1 VTDPT
6 GPRPA
11 EDEDDHTTAPIPA
24 ELARELVA
32 AASQINAAL
41 ATGDEA
47 PTVPVSVGQAK
58 GLAAAAADDDA
69 ATIVP
74 GVTFDVPTVALTV
87 ARQPT
92 GDEAP
97 TVAVAPIAPAAPDDA
112 IDVDIDVTG
121 ETTRPAPPAPAA
133 ASAHAPVAPTT
144 TAPASSPGFPTPSKS
159 AAGPTV
165 PPPGALPGI
174 VAVPP
179 TGVSAATAAALAALK
194 PASSLTSSSGLA
206 MPPRTGAGA
215 PVPAPSSSSSSTSSP
230 GLAVLPRTGP
240 GGPPASTGSGEQ
252 KAPVSTATAAGLA
265 ALKPASSTVGG
276 EQKAPVS
283 TATAAGLAALKPASS
298 TVTGP
303 DLPAPPRLGSAPPA
317 RPPTRATSTAE
328 TRAIGPAAPPTPLDT
343 RPFKVAAVAVV
354 AVIVVAVAIARR
366 PQKVDSLPPIH
377 LPVDAVDCRR
387 VESEGR
393 DLICVAEAPAL
404 NGLPADERARRLTLT
419 RTLASEAGFARVV
432 FRARK
437 DRVWR
442 IEDLTIQPAT
452 TTDRTPPP
460 SSP

>member
-1 VTDPT
+1 MTDPT

>member
-1 VTDPT
+1 
-6 GPRPA
+6 
-11 EDEDDHTTAPIPA
+11 
-24 ELARELVA
+24 L
-32 AASQINAAL
+32 S
-41 ATGDEA
+41 
-47 PTVPVSVGQAK
+47 
-58 GLAAAAADDDA
+58 
-69 ATIVP
+69 
-74 GVTFDVPTVALTV
+74 
-87 ARQPT
+87 
-92 GDEAP
+92 
-97 TVAVAPIAPAAPDDA
+97 
-112 IDVDIDVTG
+112 
-121 ETTRPAPPAPAA
+121 
-133 ASAHAPVAPTT
+133 
-144 TAPASSPGFPTPSKS
+144 PASS
-159 AAGPTV
+159 TV
-165 PPPGALPGI
+165 GGEQKAP
-174 VAVPP
+174 
-179 TGVSAATAAALAALK
+179 VSTATAAGLAALK
-194 PASSLTSSSGLA
+194 PASST
-206 MPPRTGAGA
+206 
-215 PVPAPSSSSSSTSSP
+215 V
-230 GLAVLPRTGP
+230 
-240 GGPPASTGSGEQ
+240 SGEQ

-265 ALKPASSTVGG
+265 VLKPASSTVGG